1 MVSTRRD
8 RHGSGTLGCLVWLA
22 AFAAICFYGFHV
34 GQVYF
39 KFYRLRDAMR
49 SQARLAPSLTDDVI
63 RRRLAKEAAEILHP
77 AKALRFRIV
86 RGDRPRRII
95 IETQYTDSV
104 LVPFL
109 HRTFDLKPRAEE
121 PL

>member
-1 MVSTRRD
+1 MVSARRD
-8 RHGSGTLGCLVWLA
+8 RRGSGTLGCLAWLV
-22 AFAAICFYGFHV
+22 AFAAVCFYGFHV

-39 KFYRLRDAMR
+39 KFFRLQDAMR

-63 RRRLAKEAAEILHP
+63 RRRLAEEAAEILHP
-77 AKALRFRIV
+77 AKPLRFRIV

-104 LVPFL
+104 RVPLL
-109 HRTFDLKPRAEE
+109 HRRFDLKPRAEA

>member
-1 MVSTRRD
+1 VVSARRD
-8 RHGSGTLGCLVWLA
+8 RQGSGTLGCLLWIVG
-22 AFAAICFYGFHV
+22 FAAVCYYGFHV

-39 KFYRLRDAMR
+39 KFFRLQDAMR
-49 SQARLAPSLTDDVI
+49 WQARLAPSLTDDVI
-63 RRRLAKEAAEILHP
+63 RRRLAEEAAEILRP
-77 AKALRFRIV
+77 AKPLRFRIV
-86 RGDRPRRII
+86 RSDRPRRII

-104 LVPFL
+104 RVPLL

>member
-1 MVSTRRD
+1 VVSARRA
-8 RHGSGTLGCLVWLA
+8 RRGSGTLGCLLWIA
-22 AFAAICFYGFHV
+22 GFAAVCFYGFHV

-39 KFYRLRDAMR
+39 KFFRLQDAMR

-63 RRRLAKEAAEILHP
+63 RRRLADEAAGILHP
-77 AKALRFRIV
+77 AKPLRFRIH
-86 RGDRPRRII
+86 RSDRPRRII
-95 IETQYTDSV
+95 IEAQYTDSV
-104 LVPFL
+104 HVPLL